1 MTGKAK
7 KALLIVITRTHTP
20 KGDENDEYVTYWE
33 GELEEAGELDTNFL
47 DVCDFLLVH
56 GHSDMQNDIKA
67 AMEDVIVKEFEIS
80 NCNWEHWEQG
90 YCFVHTREE
99 YKKQIEEI
107 PNIGNHV
114 YEYGSRGT
122 NLAPQDLLEQI
133 NFKIKDSPLFKDID
147 QILYKIKEKL
157 QGFRYKQHLL
167 NQVKEL
173 LLRLRFNLE
182 VFACESDDAFE
193 REASEDITSIV
204 EDIRKNLEDP
214 PLLFCTHD
222 KAGIA
227 KPHDMF
233 QELDLFE
240 RLIAIF
246 AAGLGSD
253 ELLLLRAKNVWEFI
267 FPAGPSSRTLSMGR
281 EARNELKQIREDFK
295 KLSKS
300 IEAVL
305 NWIKSNSGQETHVSG
320 SEKTE
325 E

>member
-1 MTGKAK
+1 M
-7 KALLIVITRTHTP
+7 
-20 KGDENDEYVTYWE
+20 
-33 GELEEAGELDTNFL
+33 
-47 DVCDFLLVH
+47 
-56 GHSDMQNDIKA
+56 SD
-67 AMEDVIVKEFEIS
+67 
-80 NCNWEHWEQG
+80 H
-90 YCFVHTREE
+90 
-99 YKKQIEEI
+99 
-107 PNIGNHV
+107 
-114 YEYGSRGT
+114 
-122 NLAPQDLLEQI
+122 
-133 NFKIKDSPLFKDID
+133 ID

-246 AAGLGSD
+246 ATDLAGD
-253 ELLLLRAKNVWEFI
+253 EPLCAKKVWGFI
-267 FPAGPSSRTLSMGR
+267 FSAGPSSRTLSMGGK
-281 EARNELKQIREDFK
+281 ARNELEQIPKDFEN
-295 KLSKS
+295 LSKS

-305 NWIKSNSGQETHVSG
+305 KWIKSNYAQAIQGSGG
-320 SEKTE
+320 EKTKE
-325 E
+325 